1 MPVEFRRLDRTHGVD
16 HLVSICAVDKRMDDL
31 LCVADHG
38 DVRAVRDHNQLT
50 ALLYVFDNG
59 DEQTIDR
66 VTVQVFFRLIY
77 DNRAV
82 ALVYEQVKDQQQRS
96 TLTPVRDD

>member
-1 MPVEFRRLDRTHGVD
+1 M
-16 HLVSICAVDKRMDDL
+16 
-31 LCVADHG
+31 
-38 DVRAVRDHNQLT
+38 
-50 ALLYVFDNG
+50 LLYVFDNG

-96 TLTPVRDD
+96 TLTR